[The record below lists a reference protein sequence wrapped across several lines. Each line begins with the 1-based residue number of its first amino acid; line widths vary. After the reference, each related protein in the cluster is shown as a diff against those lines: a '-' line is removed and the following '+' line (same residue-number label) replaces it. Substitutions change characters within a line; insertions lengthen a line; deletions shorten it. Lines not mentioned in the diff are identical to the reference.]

1 MSVSRDEGKET
12 QNIKQLSI
20 DSLNEGHGSLPVSI
34 SDLSRRSPFTPRGGT
49 TDWREEMVV

>member
-12 QNIKQLSI
+12 QNIKHLSI

-34 SDLSRRSPFTPRGGT
+34 SDLSRRSPFTPRGGA